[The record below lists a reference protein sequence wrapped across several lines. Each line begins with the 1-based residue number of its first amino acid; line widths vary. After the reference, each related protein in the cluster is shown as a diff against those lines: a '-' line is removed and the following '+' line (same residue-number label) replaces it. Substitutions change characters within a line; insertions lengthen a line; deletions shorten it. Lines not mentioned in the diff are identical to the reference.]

1 MTAESPDD
9 FEYEA
14 VPRRRVVFVVGILS
28 IVAIVLA
35 GAALVLLA
43 VRGGTAASA
52 DSCRSLAWAALPD
65 ESTLPSGWTLAGSGF
80 YSDGYS
86 TSFVGPAPTD
96 TTTTQPS
103 IYVRLNCL
111 GTDDHL
117 AMTRS
122 QDAGLAAGSSEVPFA
137 RLGDESFALQDATG
151 GTTVYFRRS
160 GIVAYLVAVASVS
173 PTELQQA
180 ATAVDLAI
188 ASAAAG
194 AGGLG
199 TTGATPPPG
208 GTIVLGS
215 PGPST
220 ASGSAAPAPT
230 PTSTPSH
237 AVPALEAVLPHTI
250 SGTPF
255 TTQSLTGTDA
265 IGTDAASVALAAS
278 IKGFGKATAD
288 FQVAEAYDASGTIQV
303 TVIGFRL
310 TGVDA
315 TKLRGAIIA
324 SWLVAAASGV
334 TQAPATVAGKS
345 VIKVD
350 YADGG
355 PLDYVYVQGITVYD
369 VSTADTALAAT
380 VLGQLP

>member
-1 MTAESPDD
+1 MTTESPDE
-9 FEYEA
+9 FEYET
-14 VPRRRVVFVVGILS
+14 VPSRRIVLVIGIASL
-28 IVAIVLA
+28 VALILA
-35 GAALVLLA
+35 GAALVLTL
-43 VRGGTAASA
+43 VRGGPAATS

-65 ESTLPSGWTLAGSGF
+65 ETTLPAGWSLANSGF

-86 TSFVGPAPTD
+86 TSFVGPLPSD
-96 TTTTQPS
+96 TTTPQSS
-103 IYVRLNCL
+103 IFVRLNCL
-111 GTDDHL
+111 GSDDLL

-122 QDAGLAAGSSEVPFA
+122 HDAGLAAGSTEVPFA
-137 RLGDESFALQDATG
+137 KLGDQSFALQDATG
-151 GTTVYFRRS
+151 GTTVYFRQS
-160 GIVAYLVAVASVS
+160 GIVAYLVADSTVT

-188 ASAAAG
+188 TGAAASG
-194 AGGLG
+194 GGLG
-199 TTGATPPPG
+199 SAGATPPG
-208 GTIVLGS
+208 GVIVLGS
-215 PGPST
+215 PGPSS
-220 ASGSAAPAPT
+220 APGSSVGPAPT

-278 IKGFGKATAD
+278 IKSFGKVPAD
-288 FQVAEAYDASGTIQV
+288 FQVAEAYDDTGTIQV

-315 TKLRGAIIA
+315 TKLRQAIIA
-324 SWLVAAASGV
+324 SWMVAAGSGV
-334 TQAPATVAGKS
+334 TQANATVGGKA
-345 VIKVD
+345 VVKVD

-355 PLDYVYVQGITVYD
+355 PLDYVYVQGTTVFD
-369 VSTADTALAAT
+369 VSTSDTSLAAT